1 MIRRMRSVL
10 EAYVVLGDVILMSYI
25 GNMET
30 KDIRPK
36 AHGKDREG
44 YRRAIAIPGHF
55 LRGCR
60 RLA

>member
-36 AHGKDREG
+36 AYGYDREG
-44 YRRAIAIPGHF
+44 HGRAVAISGYF
-55 LRGCR
+55 LF
-60 RLA
+60 